1 MERKLLCRDLIAPP
15 EPDAIPAG
23 LLARLSRASAH
34 LPALLPV
41 APSRVL
47 SAPAASMAPLR
58 HELSDAYLARNGAA
72 DAPVRTDA
80 EHAALDAH
88 GASLAA
94 VDRAAFADAL
104 VAINGHVTDGA
115 GGWRCGQVGT
125 VPDRHGNRIVFPSR
139 GRSAEQIERIR
150 ELLARRDIPAVF
162 VAAMTLALLTNC
174 HPFRDG
180 NGRVARL
187 MFNHALRRG
196 GMPPTVY
203 IAFSEFARRSD
214 GGYLIALRKGE
225 LRGDWTPYLAFV
237 LTMLDVHRTLMRRD
251 ATDANA
257 A

>member
-1 MERKLLCRDLIAPP
+1 MERKLLYRELIAPP
-15 EPDAIPAG
+15 EPSTVPDG
-23 LLARLSRASAH
+23 LMARLARSSAY
-34 LPALLPV
+34 LPTLLPV
-41 APSRVL
+41 APSRILEASV
-47 SAPAASMAPLR
+47 ASMAPLR
-58 HELSDAYLARNGAA
+58 HELSDAYLARNGTA
-72 DAPVRTDA
+72 DATIRTDA

-88 GASLAA
+88 GALLAA

-104 VAINGHVTDGA
+104 VAINGDVTDGA
-115 GGWRCGQVGT
+115 GGWRNGQVGT
-125 VPDRHGNRIVFPSR
+125 VPDLHGNRIVFPSR
-139 GRSAEQIERIR
+139 RRSARQIERVR

-162 VAAMTLALLTNC
+162 AAAMILALLTNC

-196 GMPPTVY
+196 GMPGTVY

-225 LRGDWTPYLAFV
+225 IRGDWTSYLAFI
-237 LTMLDVHRTLMRRD
+237 LTMLDVHRTLMCRD
-251 ATDANA
+251 AMDADA